1 MTSSMSQ
8 EMGSHLTLNLQVLDL
23 GLRASR
29 TVTNLYISHLIYG
42 ILF

>member
-29 TVTNLYISHLIYG
+29 TVTNLYISHPIYG